1 MMWTADAAFPGWRKN
16 IVLVWLSQLLVMSG
30 FDATIPFIALL
41 LRDQYGV
48 ISEGERGIYM
58 SMFYFFGMLGYV
70 VSCPVW
76 GALGDR
82 FGIKIMLLR
91 GTFLTAFI
99 FPLMG
104 YASEVWILITLRFI
118 TAACAGT
125 TSASQMLLA
134 KTVPD
139 NRQGFALGLLST
151 AVWSGSMLGN
161 VIGGYTVHYFGYQT
175 AFFLCGIMYFMAGI
189 FVLFLQDAVKNNIP
203 HDISVHKEK
212 VPWLKRIHLPAFTVS
227 VWLMLLIFLLMGFM
241 RRFEI
246 PYLAM
251 RIEQITGPDDADK
264 WTGLISAYVAAGG
277 VCAVR
282 VAGNADGW
290 RNKSVL

>member
-1 MMWTADAAFPGWRKN
+1 M
-16 IVLVWLSQLLVMSG
+16 I
-30 FDATIPFIALL
+30 
-41 LRDQYGV
+41 
-48 ISEGERGIYM
+48 
-58 SMFYFFGMLGYV
+58 
-70 VSCPVW
+70 SCPVW

-151 AVWSGSMLGN
+151 AIWAGSMLGN
-161 VIGGYTVHYFGYQT
+161 VIGGYTVHYFGYKV
-175 AFFLCGIMYFMAGI
+175 AFMLCGVMYFLAGI
-189 FVLFLQDAVKNNIP
+189 FVLFLQDAAKNNAVA
-203 HDISVHKEK
+203 HDIKIPLPQKKLPLS
-212 VPWLKRIHLPAFTVS
+212 KRFHLPAFTLS
-227 VWLMLLIFLLMGFM
+227 VWLLLLIFVMMGFM
-241 RRFEI
+241 RRFEV

-251 RIEQITGPDDADK
+251 RIEQITG
-264 WTGLISAYVAAGG
+264 
-277 VCAVR
+277 
-282 VAGNADGW
+282 
-290 RNKSVL
+290 